1 MGESK
6 FIDGTVTSVEDAK
19 TLKSGFPAMV
29 DTAEAGYLAAVQ
41 SLASATKAG
50 NLEAVAKAKGSIG
63 EYAGQ
68 LEALGQEIAEV
79 NAFEAS
85 QAPAPVEPVEG
96 GLEG

>member
-6 FIDGTVTSVEDAK
+6 FIDGTVTSAEDVK
-19 TLKSGFPAMV
+19 TLKAGFPSMV

-41 SLASATKAG
+41 GLAAATKAG
-50 NLEAVAKAKGSIG
+50 DLQAVAKAKAAIG